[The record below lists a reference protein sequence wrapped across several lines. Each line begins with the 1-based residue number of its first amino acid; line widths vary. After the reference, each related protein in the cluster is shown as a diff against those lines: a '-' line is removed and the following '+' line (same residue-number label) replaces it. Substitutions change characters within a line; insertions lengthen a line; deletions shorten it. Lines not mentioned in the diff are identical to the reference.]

1 MSLMTDKKVIMSIH
15 GMSDHAIL
23 REIGRRLKRKR
34 LDKNLSQ
41 QKLAEVAGLNRTTVG
56 EMERGAPSSL
66 LTFIQT
72 LRALDALEELDS
84 FLPDPDLETRIS
96 PLQLAKLKGKERRRA
111 SPRGEKKGDGEPE
124 W

>member
-1 MSLMTDKKVIMSIH
+1 MTDKKVIMSIH

-56 EMERGAPSSL
+56 EIERGTPSGF

-72 LRALDALEELDS
+72 LRALGALEELDS
-84 FLPDPDLETRIS
+84 FLPDPDLETKIS

-111 SPRGEKKGDGEPE
+111 SPRREKKGDGEPE